1 MGLFEDS
8 IGFEMPAYSRI
19 GRMRHWAPSLEQLLL
34 VQAVFARQNWA
45 LLSHSNPRNSPRKI
59 SRIFASHPP
68 LTTFWRS
75 TFWIASSPHSFDQS
89 VSCQMAY
96 LWLEIT
102 HHWSLWCHPTEWSS
116 DLSNGYH
123 ISSKNHESTVLKSS
137 CGTGSSF
144 GLRRHPECRLCRF
157 HSLAWSVFE
166 RGRSCCILEC
176 IGRK

>member
-1 MGLFEDS
+1 MGLFEDL

-19 GRMRHWAPSLEQLLL
+19 GQTRHWAPSLEQLLL
-34 VQAVFARQNWA
+34 VQAAFARQNWA
-45 LLSHSNPRNSPRKI
+45 LLSHLNFCNSLRKI
-59 SRIFASHPP
+59 SRIFATHPP
-68 LTTFWRS
+68 PFWS
-75 TFWIASSPHSFDQS
+75 CFPFWIVSIPHSFYQS
-89 VSCQMAY
+89 ASCQMAY
-96 LWLEIT
+96 LRLEIT